1 MTLSFKVFS
10 HLLFCVICCV
20 FGIIDHLNAYEYYI
34 YAEFHSSF
42 FKIATMI
49 FILIHPII
57 LFIYNLI
64 TLFYLSYI
72 SDHDFSEL
80 TSDNEYYELI
90 FFRDKMKQNLLWALP
105 LSLLLTFISYFKFFS
120 LYSLKF
126 LMADGNYEVFKNVIT
141 STLYH
146 AVIIQSIFQSLPQVI
161 LQVVNNLL
169 IREDKHNMRGVFNFS
184 TLFSIGFMSMIIILY
199 CREDSLQN
207 KRLYESQKLQVKMT
221 RV

>member
-1 MTLSFKVFS
+1 MTQSFKIFS
-10 HLLFCVICCV
+10 NLLFCVICCV
-20 FGIIDHLNAYEYYI
+20 FAIIDHLNAYEYYT

-49 FILIHPII
+49 FIVIHPII
-57 LFIYNLI
+57 LYFYNVI

-90 FFRDKMKQNLLWALP
+90 FFREKMKGSYIWALP
-105 LSLLLTFISYFKFFS
+105 LSIILTFLSYFKFFS

-126 LMADGNYEVFKNVIT
+126 LMTEGNYEVFKNVIT
-141 STLYH
+141 TTLYH
-146 AVIIQSIFQSLPQVI
+146 AVIIQSVFQSLPQVI

-184 TLFSIGFMSMIIILY
+184 TLFSIGFMLMIVILY
-199 CREDSLQN
+199 CREESLQN
-207 KRLYESQKLQVKMT
+207 KRLYESEKMQLKMT